1 MGGFIVSTIRC
12 LAIRYLSEVWSS
24 GRQRNFAIRES
35 TRSGLIVIISKACVP
50 TVIPILGA
58 SESSSCGG
66 LIGTEK
72 QKGDGVTENWVSRV
86 TRHKEIVHI
95 DSFVPQLSADDYRA
109 VALIFL
115 ETVLGAGESRLP
127 IQLELDP

>member
-1 MGGFIVSTIRC
+1 M
-12 LAIRYLSEVWSS
+12 
-24 GRQRNFAIRES
+24 
-35 TRSGLIVIISKACVP
+35 
-50 TVIPILGA
+50 
-58 SESSSCGG
+58 
-66 LIGTEK
+66 
-72 QKGDGVTENWVSRV
+72 TENWVSRV

-115 ETVLGAGESRLP
+115 ETLLGAGESRLP